1 MTLPVLVVVTA
12 LVLGACGGS
21 QSAGPP
27 ATARVQRASISTGVE
42 SSGSVSALGATN
54 LGFSTGGQL
63 TSVRVS
69 VGDQVTPGQ
78 ILATIDDFSA
88 RQQLRNAQS
97 QLAAQE
103 ANYNRVRDSTAV
115 GGAQN
120 SVDAAASVVSATRRQ
135 ADATL
140 ASDDAA
146 IRAAEAA
153 IPQAQ
158 AGLTAAQA
166 KLAAD
171 TAACTGAYT
180 SPTANAAPCNSVIVD
195 QYAVG
200 QAQQGVQT
208 AQQQLLQAQQ
218 KRNVDA
224 AAGNLQVASARQGQV
239 SAQNGLDSASADRPN
254 TLDAAQA
261 AVDGARTGV
270 AQAQRALDNT
280 TLRAP
285 AAGTVSALNG
295 VVGEYVAPSSSTT
308 PLAPGSDAPIPGAAQ
323 AAGSAAGAAAG
334 AASPTRPGGTQFLV
348 LQNVAQFAVVAPFQE
363 VDAAKIAPQ
372 QRTTVSLDAIPDRT
386 FDGTVLSVAPSSTAI
401 GGSVEY
407 YVTIALPVVDPRV
420 HDGQSA
426 QATVITAES
435 DQKISVPNSAL
446 HRQGDKATVTV
457 VEPDGRQVPT
467 PVTTGLVGADRT
479 EITSGLSEGQ
489 QVLLGGGA

>member
-1 MTLPVLVVVTA
+1 MTLPALAVVAA
-12 LVLGACGGS
+12 LTVGACGGS

-27 ATARVQRASISTGVE
+27 ATARVERASISTGVE

-78 ILATIDDFSA
+78 IVATIDDFNA
-88 RQQLRNAQS
+88 RQQLRNAQA

-103 ANYNRVRDSTAV
+103 ANDNRVKDSTQV
-115 GGAQN
+115 DGAQN

-140 ASDDAA
+140 RSDDAA
-146 IRAAEAA
+146 ISAARAA

-158 AGLTAAQA
+158 AGLAQAQA
-166 KLAAD
+166 KFAAD
-171 TAACTGAYT
+171 SAGCTGTYPA
-180 SPTANAAPCNSVIVD
+180 ANANPCNSLIVD
-195 QYAVG
+195 QYSVG
-200 QAQQGVQT
+200 QAQQGVQM
-208 AQQQLLQAQQ
+208 AQQNLAQAQQ

-224 AAGNLQVASARQGQV
+224 ASGNLQVASARQGQV

-254 TLDAAQA
+254 TLDAAAA

-270 AQAQRALDNT
+270 EQAQRALDNT

-308 PLAPGSDAPIPGAAQ
+308 PLAPGADAPIPGAAQ
-323 AAGSAAGAAAG
+323 AAGAAGAAVG
-334 AASPTRPGGTQFLV
+334 AVSPTRPGGTQFLV
-348 LQNVAQFAVVAPFQE
+348 LQNVARFAVVAPFQE

-372 QRTTVSLDAIPDRT
+372 QRATVSLDAIPDRT

-407 YVTIALPVVDPRV
+407 YVTIALPSTDPRV

-426 QATVITAES
+426 QATVVTAES

-446 HRQGDKATVTV
+446 HRQGDKATVTA
-457 VEPDGRQVPT
+457 VEPGGRQVPT

>member
-1 MTLPVLVVVTA
+1 MTLPALVVVSA
-12 LVLGACGGS
+12 LTLGACGGS

-27 ATARVQRASISTGVE
+27 QTARVEPASISTGVE

-78 ILATIDDFSA
+78 IVATIDDFNA

-103 ANYNRVRDSTAV
+103 ANYNRVKDGTAV

-140 ASDDAA
+140 RSDDAA
-146 IRAAEAA
+146 ISAARAA

-158 AGLTAAQA
+158 AGLAQA
-166 KLAAD
+166 QAALAAD
-171 TAACTGAYT
+171 IAACQ
-180 SPTANAAPCNSVIVD
+180 PTYPTTPPAPCQKIPAD
-195 QYAVG
+195 QYGV
-200 QAQQGVQT
+200 QSAQQGVQT
-208 AQQQLLQAQQ
+208 VQQQLLQAQQ

-254 TLDAAQA
+254 TLDAAAA

-270 AQAQRALDNT
+270 AQAQKALDNT

-308 PLAPGSDAPIPGAAQ
+308 PLAPGADAPIPGAAQ
-323 AAGSAAGAAAG
+323 AAGGAAGTATG

-348 LQNVAQFAVVAPFQE
+348 LQNVARFAVVVPFQE

-407 YVTIALPVVDPRV
+407 YVTIALPSTDPRV

-426 QATVITAES
+426 QATVITSES

-479 EITSGLSEGQ
+479 EITSGLSQGQ